1 METTGYPRCQKEEEE
16 EKKSTLNHND
26 EGIPL
31 VFTQHDNPLGHMPDP
46 TDTWP
51 RLNQRRVIEYEFGGT
66 NSSLVPTT
74 QHPGEFGLM

>member
-1 METTGYPRCQKEEEE
+1 MEYHGIPSMSKKEEE

-31 VFTQHDNPLGHMPDP
+31 VFTRHDNSLGHMPDP
-46 TDTWP
+46 TDTWL
-51 RLNQRRVIEYEFGGT
+51 RLNQRRVIEHEFGRT
-66 NSSLVPTT
+66 NSSLVPTA